1 MYLKYNE
8 RNEFDAT
15 YLNLLENTLNNG
27 SKRVDRTGTGTYSIF
42 GGQYAYDIHNY
53 FPLLTTKRVH
63 WKSVVGELLW
73 FLSGSTNANELRDK
87 YGVTIWDEWKDTNG
101 DLGPVYGKQWRDFS
115 GVDQISNLIE
125 GIKSDPFSRRHIVS
139 AWNPK
144 DIPISAL
151 PPCHTFFQFYVT
163 GGGYLDCQLYQRSAD
178 VFLGVP
184 FNIASYSLLTYMV
197 AQVTNLKPGR
207 FIHTMGDR
215 HVYLNH
221 VEAAQEQLSRRI
233 IHRPPTLK
241 LNTSIK
247 NIFDFTPEDIY
258 LENYE
263 SHPTIKAKVSV

>member
-1 MYLKYNE
+1 MFLKSNEVNNFDKVYLG
-8 RNEFDAT
+8 
-15 YLNLLENTLNNG
+15 LLDDTLNNG
-27 SKRVDRTGTGTYSIF
+27 FKRVDRTGTGTYSQF
-42 GGQYAYDIHNY
+42 GGQYAYSIHNS

-87 YGVTIWDEWKDTNG
+87 YGVTIWDEWAKPNG
-101 DLGPVYGKQWRDFS
+101 ELGPIYGKQWRDFN
-115 GVDQISNLIE
+115 GVDQISILIDN
-125 GIKSDPFSRRHIVS
+125 IKKDPYSRRHIVS
-139 AWNPK
+139 AWNPNS
-144 DIPISAL
+144 IPDSAL

-163 GGGYLDCQLYQRSAD
+163 GGGYLECQLYQRSAD

-197 AQVTNLKPGR
+197 AQITGYKPGR
-207 FIHTMGDR
+207 FIHTIGDR

-221 VEAAQEQLSRRI
+221 VEAAQEQLSRAI
-233 IHRPPTLK
+233 IHKPPTLK
-241 LNTSIK
+241 LNTAIK
-247 NIFDFTPEDIY
+247 NIFDFTPQDIY